1 MYAATHEH
9 VFYVYFASV
18 RILREKAGE
27 ERWKKMRRN
36 GENVERGRRKKVK
49 RGFGEKVMKW
59 EQRYDRE

>member
-1 MYAATHEH
+1 
-9 VFYVYFASV
+9 V

-36 GENVERGRRKKVK
+36 GENAERGRRKKVK